1 MSRWL
6 VERKLSESA
15 DRLRQLRAELTVVD
29 EQLAFLADAADDARL
44 RAMVSETPMADKEH
58 REAQKHADAMSRH
71 RALLVAQTAE
81 LETAQ
86 DELLG
91 RLFAEQ
97 AEARRPR
104 LGLPF
109 ASSCPST

>member
-1 MSRWL
+1 MSRRL

-29 EQLAFLADAADDARL
+29 EQLAFLVDAADEARL
-44 RAMVSETPMADKEH
+44 RAMVSETPMADREH

-71 RALLVAQTAE
+71 RSLLVAEVAQ
-81 LETAQ
+81 LERAQ
-86 DELLG
+86 DELLE

-97 AEARRPR
+97 AD
-104 LGLPF
+104 
-109 ASSCPST
+109 T